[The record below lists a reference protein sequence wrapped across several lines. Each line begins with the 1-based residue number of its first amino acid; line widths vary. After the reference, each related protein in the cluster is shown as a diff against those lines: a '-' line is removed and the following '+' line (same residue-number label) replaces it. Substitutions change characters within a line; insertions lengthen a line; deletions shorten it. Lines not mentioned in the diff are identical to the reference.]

1 MTDLIVRGWNGKSIR
16 QRSDGFLSATDMCTA
31 GNKSFGHWH
40 TLRATKEYLEA
51 LTIKHYRNSDNG
63 PVESNVGGSP
73 ETTGTWVDRRVALR
87 LAQWISPTFALQV
100 DEWIEE
106 LMTKG
111 VVSIASMPEPT
122 PIRQLAPQRDLIDYV
137 NAAQMLGLTRD
148 PIILPLLTQRLAE
161 ELGAKTTP
169 LNRQILVAVRAG
181 ELGISQKDIG
191 DGSQLG
197 KRIVR
202 AGFIP
207 NGKTPHGRYEVN
219 TYSPSLAL
227 DNAILNF
234 FAESITTI
242 EAA

>member
-1 MTDLIVRGWNGKSIR
+1 MTNLIVRDWNGKSIR
-16 QRSDGFLSATDMCTA
+16 QRADGFLSATDMCTA
-31 GNKSFGHWH
+31 GGKSFGHWH
-40 TLRATKEYLEA
+40 TLKTTKEYLEA
-51 LTIKHYRNSDNG
+51 LVSKYYHDRDNT
-63 PVESNVGGSP
+63 PI
-73 ETTGTWVDRRVALR
+73 ETSAGNLGDRGGTWVDRRVALR
-87 LAQWISPTFALQV
+87 LAQWISPEFALQV
-100 DEWIEE
+100 DEWVEE
-106 LMTKG
+106 LLTKG
-111 VVSIASMPEPT
+111 AVSIAPT
-122 PIRQLAPQRDLIDYV
+122 PQAPPRQMAPQRDLLDYV
-137 NAAQMLGLTRD
+137 NAAQVLGLMRD

-169 LNRQILVAVRAG
+169 LNRQVLVAVRAG

-191 DGSQLG
+191 DGAQLG
-197 KRIVR
+197 KLIVR
-202 AGFIP
+202 AGFVP

>member
-1 MTDLIVRGWNGKSIR
+1 MTNLIVRDWNGKSIR
-16 QRSDGFLSATDMCTA
+16 QRADGFLSATDMCTA
-31 GNKSFGHWH
+31 GGKSFGHWH
-40 TLRATKEYLEA
+40 TQKSTKEYLDA
-51 LTIKHYRNSDNG
+51 LAIKHYRDSDNG

-100 DEWIEE
+100 DEWVEE
-106 LMTKG
+106 LLTKG
-111 VVSIASMPEPT
+111 VVSIAPT
-122 PIRQLAPQRDLIDYV
+122 PQAPPRQMAPQRDLLDYV
-137 NAAQMLGLTRD
+137 NAAQVLGLMSD

-169 LNRQILVAVRAG
+169 LNRQVLVAVRAG

-191 DGSQLG
+191 DGSMLG
-197 KRIVR
+197 KLIVR
-202 AGFIP
+202 AGFVP